1 MMHQNDLDQMV
12 LNLYQMMVYQ
22 LQQFLMFDYDQ
33 IVVLIN
39 SKIKFLKNFI
49 SKKKKEEEFIYF

>member
-1 MMHQNDLDQMV
+1 MMHQIDLDQMV

-39 SKIKFLKNFI
+39 SKIKFLKNILFQ
-49 SKKKKEEEFIYF
+49 KKKEEFIYF

>member
-1 MMHQNDLDQMV
+1 MMHQIDLDQMV